1 MTEVYLGW
9 VINFLLGSS
18 VAGTVRILIGPTTA
32 DRLNALNL
40 VGSQVLALLVL
51 TAIRRGSAVYL
62 DVALVYAVFGFLGVL
77 ALTRFL
83 SKRLSNDEASG
94 TTGNAMPPG
103 SRRSEK

>member
-1 MTEVYLGW
+1 MTEMYLGW

-18 VAGTVRILIGPTTA
+18 VVGTVRILIGPTTA

-62 DVALVYAVFGFLGVL
+62 DVALVYAVFGFLGIL

-83 SKRLSNDEASG
+83 SNRLPADTASG
-94 TTGNAMPPG
+94 KTGDSKPPD
-103 SRRSEK
+103 RRSKS

>member
-1 MTEVYLGW
+1 MTAMYLNW
-9 VINFLLGSS
+9 VISFLLGSS
-18 VAGTVRILIGPTTA
+18 VVGTVRILIGPTTA

-62 DVALVYAVFGFLGVL
+62 DVALVYAVFGFLGIL

-83 SKRLSNDEASG
+83 SN
-94 TTGNAMPPG
+94 
-103 SRRSEK
+103 RRSEE